1 MARGTK
7 TWLLGVPL
15 DICEM
20 LLRTSPLGRL
30 GVVVDGRPVVFP
42 VCGVY
47 VGGTVA
53 FPTRPGTKLHAALTW
68 PWVCYEVDGVSRD
81 GQGGWSVLVQG
92 RAEIV
97 TDPREIELA
106 ASLRAAPWHTGDDVI
121 WVRIVPDEISGR
133 RIEAEGPLTR

>member
-1 MARGTK
+1 MGSGPR
-7 TWLLGVPL
+7 TWLLGVPI

-20 LLRTSPLGRL
+20 LLRTTPLGRL

-53 FPTRPGTKLHAALTW
+53 FPTVPGTKLHAALTW

-81 GQGGWSVLVQG
+81 GQQGWSVIVQG
-92 RAEIV
+92 RAEVV
-97 TDPREIELA
+97 TDTRDIELA
-106 ASLRAAPWHTGDDVI
+106 TALRTAPWRTSGDVV

-133 RIEAEGPLTR
+133 RIEPDERFTS